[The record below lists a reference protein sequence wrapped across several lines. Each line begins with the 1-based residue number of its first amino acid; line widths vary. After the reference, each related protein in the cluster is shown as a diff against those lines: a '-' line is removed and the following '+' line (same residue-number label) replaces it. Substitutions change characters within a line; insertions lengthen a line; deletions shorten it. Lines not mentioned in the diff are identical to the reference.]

1 KVLTKVTTVS
11 NTLNKNELSTIV
23 NGVTGNVVDLT
34 AAIKTAETVTAIT
47 PIVTGRTIATYTNE
61 TTNAPVEIQ
70 ETITSIA
77 PVAQITGI
85 ETRTIARYVN
95 ETTNAPVE
103 IKETVT
109 SLSYD
114 GTAHSLDYI
123 DEDGFENK
131 IKMVDLI
138 GDAETL
144 TKLEVNT
151 TTSTLDYTDEKV
163 TTPHALDLTP
173 LIKEPWFSTTTNTG
187 ATSNKEDIYTGGW
200 VGIGYETK
208 SDAPNEMLRVKGSIT
223 TVNSYFADYVFEDYF
238 KGFSDIKAEY
248 KFKSL
253 SEVDAYIRKNKHLP
267 GITPITKLEKT
278 AEGYAFNLSE
288 LSIQLLEKT
297 EELYLH
303 VIEQDKQLDAKNNE
317 IQELKANSKVMNE
330 RLEKLEKL
338 ILEKNN
344 Y

>member
-1 KVLTKVTTVS
+1 EAVAAGTTNELKLTEGKLISNVNGVSASVALDLKTTVS
-11 NTLNKNELSTIV
+11 NALNGKDLTTTV

-34 AAIKTAETVTAIT
+34 NAVKAAETV
-47 PIVTGRTIATYTNE
+47 
-61 TTNAPVEIQ
+61 
-70 ETITSIA
+70 
-77 PVAQITGI
+77 
-85 ETRTIARYVN
+85 
-95 ETTNAPVE
+95 
-103 IKETVT
+103 
-109 SLSYD
+109 
-114 GTAHSLDYI
+114 
-123 DEDGFENK
+123 
-131 IKMVDLI
+131 
-138 GDAETL
+138 

-151 TTSTLDYTDEKV
+151 LANGTLDYTDEETETHK
-163 TTPHALDLTP
+163 LDITP
-173 LIKEPWFSTTTNTG
+173 LVKEPWFSTTTNKG
-187 ATSNKEDIYTGGW
+187 ATSNTEDIYTNGW
-200 VGIGYETK
+200 VGIGYTEK
-208 SDAPNEMLRVKGSIT
+208 SAVPNEKLRVNGTIT

-267 GITPITKLEKT
+267 GITPITQLEKT
-278 AEGYAFNLSE
+278 AEGYAFNISE

-317 IQELKANSKVMNE
+317 IEELKASSKAMNE

-344 Y
+344 Q